1 MNKKSKKN
9 FMIAGGLLFVFILFT
24 VAVMKVDVAAIGPKD
39 SLVGLS
45 KINDFMFKKLGTHP
59 IWDMITEVLLVTAF
73 LIVLL
78 FGVIGIKQLIERKSL
93 WKVEHGILLLAVFYV
108 FLAAFYELFE
118 VVVVNY
124 RPILE
129 DGELA
134 ASFPSSHTMLICSIV
149 GSAMVLFD
157 RMLTNKVVRNVVEII
172 GGIILILAVMG
183 RLLAGVHW
191 FTDIL
196 GGVLLSAALVMFY
209 DASVVYMDEIS

>member
-1 MNKKSKKN
+1 M
-9 FMIAGGLLFVFILFT
+9 
-24 VAVMKVDVAAIGPKD
+24 
-39 SLVGLS
+39 
-45 KINDFMFKKLGTHP
+45 
-59 IWDMITEVLLVTAF
+59 
-73 LIVLL
+73 
-78 FGVIGIKQLIERKSL
+78 
-93 WKVEHGILLLAVFYV
+93 
-108 FLAAFYELFE
+108 
-118 VVVVNY
+118 VNY

-157 RMLTNKVVRNVVEII
+157 RMLTNKVVRDVVEII

>member
-1 MNKKSKKN
+1 MNKKSKKK

-93 WKVEHGILLLAVFYV
+93 WKVDHGILLLAVFYV

-118 VVVVNY
+118 VAVVNY

>member
-1 MNKKSKKN
+1 M
-9 FMIAGGLLFVFILFT
+9 FILFT

>member
-93 WKVEHGILLLAVFYV
+93 WKVDHGILLLAVFYV

-118 VVVVNY
+118 VAVVNY

>member
-1 MNKKSKKN
+1 MNKKSKKK

-118 VVVVNY
+118 VAVVNY

>member
-1 MNKKSKKN
+1 MNKKSKKK

-59 IWDMITEVLLVTAF
+59 IWDMITEVLLATAF

>member
-1 MNKKSKKN
+1 MNKKSKKE

-93 WKVEHGILLLAVFYV
+93 WKVDHGILLLAVFYV

>member
-1 MNKKSKKN
+1 MNKKSKKK

-209 DASVVYMDEIS
+209 DSSVVYMDEIS

>member
-1 MNKKSKKN
+1 MNKKSKKK

-93 WKVEHGILLLAVFYV
+93 WKVDHGILLLAVFYV

-149 GSAMVLFD
+149 GSAMVLVY
-157 RMLTNKVVRNVVEII
+157 RMLTNKVVRNAVEII
-172 GGIILILAVMG
+172 GGIILILAVIG

>member
-1 MNKKSKKN
+1 MNKKSKKK

-157 RMLTNKVVRNVVEII
+157 RMLTNKVVRNAVEII
-172 GGIILILAVMG
+172 GGIILILAVIG